1 MGNHVWF
8 LIIRYI
14 PSTRGKN
21 KAYNEKLLYEKGEDM
36 GNLKK
41 ETKERIKAELN
52 RLALEI
58 ELETDQEKVE
68 QLKKKYDVLSNIVES
83 NWKISPD
90 TMLVVGANLLGIIL
104 ILNHERLDIISSKA
118 LGFVLKGRV

>member
-58 ELETDQEKVE
+58 ELE
-68 QLKKKYDVLSNIVES
+68 
-83 NWKISPD
+83 KI
-90 TMLVVGANLLGIIL
+90 
-104 ILNHERLDIISSKA
+104 
-118 LGFVLKGRV
+118 GRAHV